1 MLVLV
6 INAGSSSIKFQL
18 FNMEDESC
26 QVRGLVDRI
35 NTSES
40 YLSGT
45 VTNRGQFE
53 KRLGAVDYYQALEQV
68 AASLTDPTADV
79 LHDMAEIRAVGHRVV
94 HGGEDFVASTLITDE
109 VERAIE
115 RCAELAPLHNP
126 PNLMGIRA
134 SRRLLPHIPQVAV
147 FDTAF
152 HQTLPEHAFCYAI
165 PYELYR
171 QFGVRRYGF
180 HGTSFRYVCGR
191 VAELMGK
198 PLTSLNLVACHLGNG
213 CSIAAVQRG
222 KCIDTSMGL
231 TPLEGLV
238 MGTRAGDIDPA
249 IPSFLT
255 EKLRISLQE
264 AMSLLNR
271 RSGLLGLSGLSS
283 DVRDLE
289 RAMKQGHHRA
299 QLALKVY
306 GYRVRK
312 YIGAYAA
319 ALGGLDAVV
328 FTGGVGENSAVVRS
342 EACAGLEFLGL
353 VLDSQRN
360 QQGEPERFIHTLE
373 SRVQVWIV
381 PTNEELMIARD
392 TAQIARQHC
401 Q

>member
-18 FNMEDESC
+18 FNMENESC

-35 NTSES
+35 NSSEGNLS
-40 YLSGT
+40 YTGA
-45 VTNRGQFE
+45 NHKQFE
-53 KRLGAVDYYQALEQV
+53 KPLGAVDYYQALEHI
-68 AASLTDPTADV
+68 AASLTDPAAGV
-79 LHDMAEIRAVGHRVV
+79 LRDIAEVKAVGHRVV
-94 HGGEDFVASTLITDE
+94 HGGEEFVASTLITDE

-171 QFGVRRYGF
+171 QLGVRRYGF

-191 VAELMGK
+191 VAGLMGR
-198 PLTSLNLVACHLGNG
+198 PLTSLNLIACHLGNG
-213 CSIAAVQRG
+213 CSIAAVQGG

-249 IPSFLT
+249 LPAFLT
-255 EKLRISLQE
+255 EKLRISLSE
-264 AMSLLNR
+264 AMDLLNR

-289 RAMKQGHHRA
+289 RAMQQGHHRA
-299 QLALKVY
+299 RLALKVY

-319 ALGGLDAVV
+319 ALGGVDAVV

-342 EACAGLEFLGL
+342 EACAGLEFLS
-353 VLDSQRN
+353 VMLDPQRN
-360 QQGEPERFIHTLE
+360 RQGKPERFIHADG
-373 SRVQVWIV
+373 SRVQVWVV

-392 TAQIARQHC
+392 TAQIARQLRP
-401 Q
+401 

>member
-35 NTSES
+35 HSSES
-40 YLSGT
+40 YLSYT
-45 VTNRGQFE
+45 VTNQGQLG
-53 KRLGAVDYYQALEQV
+53 KPLGAVDYYQALERIV
-68 AASLTDPTADV
+68 ASLTEPTAGV
-79 LHDMAEIRAVGHRVV
+79 LHDVTEISAVGHRVV
-94 HGGEDFVASTLITDE
+94 HGGEEFVASTLITDE
-109 VERAIE
+109 VEKAIE

-134 SRRLLPHIPQVAV
+134 SRRLLPDIPQVAV

-171 QFGVRRYGF
+171 QLGVRRYGF

-191 VAELMGK
+191 VAELMGQ
-198 PLTSLNLVACHLGNG
+198 PLASLNLVACHLGNG
-213 CSIAAVQRG
+213 CSIAAVREG

-249 IPSFLT
+249 LPAFLT
-255 EKLRISLQE
+255 EKLGINLSE
-264 AMSLLNR
+264 AMDLLNR

-289 RAMKQGHHRA
+289 RAMSQGDHRA

-328 FTGGVGENSAVVRS
+328 FTGGVGENSAWVRA
-342 EACAGLEFLGL
+342 EACTGLEFLGL
-353 VLDSQRN
+353 VLDAQRN
-360 QQGEPERFIHTLE
+360 RQGDPERFIHAAGA
-373 SRVQVWIV
+373 RVQVWIV

-392 TAQIARQHC
+392 TAQIARRHHH
-401 Q
+401 